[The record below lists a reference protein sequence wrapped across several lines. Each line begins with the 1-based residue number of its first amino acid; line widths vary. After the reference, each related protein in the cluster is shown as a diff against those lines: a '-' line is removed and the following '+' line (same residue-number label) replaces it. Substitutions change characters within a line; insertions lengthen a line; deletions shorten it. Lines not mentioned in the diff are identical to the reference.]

1 MTKDHHEKRTGGHR
15 SFSVASLLVLL
26 FVASLVL
33 AVAKSI
39 AGTGFKSIYPL
50 GFVAAF
56 TSLWFLAAMA
66 RRRGWPPMTAL
77 AIGLHLHPFGCWI
90 VQQKLAEYLESLMAL
105 RYALVLVPAILV
117 ICISFLIPA
126 APRSWAARRQCPDRI
141 HLRGTGLALY
151 VMAILWIL
159 FPLDWLSPHW
169 LYFRAPLIGKV
180 GVYEETYVIPRD
192 PFSISGGTA
201 IRSVAV
207 VGNDERT
214 LSISSLAYVSVG
226 LLFVSCALEMAR
238 STTLLGSLEA
248 AVVRMMQA
256 PTDWLRRK
264 IVESEKWIAREYR
277 RPQLHSTKVEI
288 AGGIV
293 ALALCGALTTR
304 GLLVTSS
311 TQAFEALAGL
321 ALVLLFT
328 MFIGS
333 CFINRRLSRFRIMV
347 ALLGLLVFG
356 AWWITGSGS

>member
-56 TSLWFLAAMA
+56 YVLVVPGSHGAPE
-66 RRRGWPPMTAL
+66 RWPPMTAL

-141 HLRGTGLALY
+141 HLRGTGLAL
-151 VMAILWIL
+151 LRHGDLGIL

-169 LYFRAPLIGKV
+169 LYFRAPLIEKWECMKRRTSFLV
-180 GVYEETYVIPRD
+180 
-192 PFSISGGTA
+192 
-201 IRSVAV
+201 IRSV
-207 VGNDERT
+207 
-214 LSISSLAYVSVG
+214 
-226 LLFVSCALEMAR
+226 
-238 STTLLGSLEA
+238 SLEA
-248 AVVRMMQA
+248 PRFALLPWSAMTNELVHFITGLRQCRPFVCIVRSRNGSVNDT
-256 PTDWLRRK
+256 PWL
-264 IVESEKWIAREYR
+264 
-277 RPQLHSTKVEI
+277 
-288 AGGIV
+288 
-293 ALALCGALTTR
+293 TR
-304 GLLVTSS
+304 GSRRTDD
-311 TQAFEALAGL
+311 AG
-321 ALVLLFT
+321 
-328 MFIGS
+328 S
-333 CFINRRLSRFRIMV
+333 D
-347 ALLGLLVFG
+347 
-356 AWWITGSGS
+356 

>member
-126 APRSWAARRQCPDRI
+126 APRSWAARRQCPDES
-141 HLRGTGLALY
+141 TC
-151 VMAILWIL
+151 V
-159 FPLDWLSPHW
+159 
-169 LYFRAPLIGKV
+169 AP
-180 GVYEETYVIPRD
+180 
-192 PFSISGGTA
+192 
-201 IRSVAV
+201 
-207 VGNDERT
+207 
-214 LSISSLAYVSVG
+214 VS
-226 LLFVSCALEMAR
+226 R
-238 STTLLGSLEA
+238 STSW
-248 AVVRMMQA
+248 R
-256 PTDWLRRK
+256 
-264 IVESEKWIAREYR
+264 S
-277 RPQLHSTKVEI
+277 
-288 AGGIV
+288 
-293 ALALCGALTTR
+293 C
-304 GLLVTSS
+304 
-311 TQAFEALAGL
+311 
-321 ALVLLFT
+321 
-328 MFIGS
+328 GS
-333 CFINRRLSRFRIMV
+333 CFRSTGFHPIGCIFARR
-347 ALLGLLVFG
+347 
-356 AWWITGSGS
+356 